1 MFLHRIANALRRQDW
16 AVIIIE
22 FVMVISGVLIALQ
35 LDQWRESRAVDAR
48 EIKHLEAVRE
58 DIKRNII
65 DIGDAESALRT
76 VTRFGYDALSTIA
89 TKQCA
94 SDCWLEVAAF
104 FHASQWIDGRLNNTA
119 YEEMK
124 REGFPRDINLRDK
137 LSIYHDL
144 FVQTTLINAEL
155 PEYRELVRSIIPA
168 HMQEHMWAYCFS
180 FNGRNQTLIADCPPP
195 KNLANV
201 KETFDALTQNPRVE
215 LTLNFWLSTFSLVT
229 LAMKKQ
235 EGQPDKIIAD
245 LTTYIDTH

>member
-104 FHASQWIDGRLNNTA
+104 FHASKMD
-119 YEEMK
+119 
-124 REGFPRDINLRDK
+124 
-137 LSIYHDL
+137 
-144 FVQTTLINAEL
+144 
-155 PEYRELVRSIIPA
+155 
-168 HMQEHMWAYCFS
+168 
-180 FNGRNQTLIADCPPP
+180 
-195 KNLANV
+195 
-201 KETFDALTQNPRVE
+201 
-215 LTLNFWLSTFSLVT
+215 
-229 LAMKKQ
+229 
-235 EGQPDKIIAD
+235 
-245 LTTYIDTH
+245 